1 MAAEVVWREDG
12 NIRSRFFRGNE
23 HGPTKKC
30 IFNQLPESVIE
41 LIFDRLGSKGDRR
54 AISQVCKQ
62 WHRVDGLTR
71 KNIYIFNCYSIAPSN
86 LSKRFPNLEKIK
98 IKGKPRAYEF
108 GLLVESW
115 GAHAGP
121 WIEEIAS
128 VYPNLEGLALRR
140 MDITDKD
147 LMLLASRCPNLRKL
161 KLHKCSG
168 FSTRG
173 LEFITRSCRTLRVL
187 DIDES
192 HDMEDTGGPW
202 LQLLEK
208 GDGKLE
214 SLNIASAGLEE
225 ESIKEVLLKLA
236 PSLKCIS
243 SLRVS
248 DMELGSFFK
257 ILDNSE
263 VPVVELGLGCY
274 SLSQEDPKEL
284 VPSFSS
290 RLSKLKILDLK
301 FTTLNAEIQIELLR
315 HCCSVEELEL
325 RSVVGDWGMQVISEN
340 CKQLKKIRVDQDTS
354 PYMTNHVTQ
363 KGMISICEGCRELD
377 FLVMYLTDVNN
388 AALAAVGQYLPKLSD
403 FRIVLLEDQD
413 DVEDLPLDDGIRL
426 LLQGCPML
434 SRFSVYLRPGGLSNK
449 GLGYIGEFGSKLKWV
464 LLGSSGESDEGFR
477 LMAEG
482 CRQLERLELRNCPF
496 SDKQLAISIL
506 NNLPHLK
513 YLWVQGFGATSG
525 LGVALVTQMP
535 GFVVEVMATDQQILG
550 YYTVTHPRTDSPDS
564 VCVIN
569 YDPLLDNSAE
579 VCEEGSQGDACSY
592 YAERLY
598 SEHIYSYLRVDE
610 EAPYPGVNKNSHLP
624 KIDENTL
631 YSGVVGLEM
640 YLAGDDNSASSE
652 FCEDSACI
660 C

>member
-1 MAAEVVWREDG
+1 
-12 NIRSRFFRGNE
+12 
-23 HGPTKKC
+23 
-30 IFNQLPESVIE
+30 
-41 LIFDRLGSKGDRR
+41 
-54 AISQVCKQ
+54 
-62 WHRVDGLTR
+62 
-71 KNIYIFNCYSIAPSN
+71 
-86 LSKRFPNLEKIK
+86 
-98 IKGKPRAYEF
+98 
-108 GLLVESW
+108 
-115 GAHAGP
+115 
-121 WIEEIAS
+121 
-128 VYPNLEGLALRR
+128 
-140 MDITDKD
+140 
-147 LMLLASRCPNLRKL
+147 
-161 KLHKCSG
+161 
-168 FSTRG
+168 
-173 LEFITRSCRTLRVL
+173 
-187 DIDES
+187 
-192 HDMEDTGGPW
+192 
-202 LQLLEK
+202 
-208 GDGKLE
+208 
-214 SLNIASAGLEE
+214 
-225 ESIKEVLLKLA
+225 
-236 PSLKCIS
+236 
-243 SLRVS
+243 
-248 DMELGSFFK
+248 
-257 ILDNSE
+257 
-263 VPVVELGLGCY
+263 
-274 SLSQEDPKEL
+274 
-284 VPSFSS
+284 
-290 RLSKLKILDLK
+290 
-301 FTTLNAEIQIELLR
+301 
-315 HCCSVEELEL
+315 
-325 RSVVGDWGMQVISEN
+325 
-340 CKQLKKIRVDQDTS
+340 
-354 PYMTNHVTQ
+354 
-363 KGMISICEGCRELD
+363 
-377 FLVMYLTDVNN
+377 
-388 AALAAVGQYLPKLSD
+388 
-403 FRIVLLEDQD
+403 
-413 DVEDLPLDDGIRL
+413 
-426 LLQGCPML
+426 ML